1 MNLILILNLLIISIV
16 FTILSLKKKDRIYEL
31 SIYTSTKIK

>member
-16 FTILSLKKKDRIYEL
+16 FTILSLKKKIVYM
-31 SIYTSTKIK
+31 S